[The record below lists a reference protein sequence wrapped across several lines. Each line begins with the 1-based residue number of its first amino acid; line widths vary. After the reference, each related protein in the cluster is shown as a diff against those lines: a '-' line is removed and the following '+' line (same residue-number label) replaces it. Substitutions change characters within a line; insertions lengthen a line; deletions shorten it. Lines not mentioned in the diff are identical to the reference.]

1 MPRSNCQIYSF
12 MLLNVVQE
20 RMGETLFDCVVVGLG
35 PAGAITAYTLA
46 RAGWSVLAL
55 DKRVHPRPKTCGGCL
70 SRKVDAILPF
80 SISPVIEHHINEVAF
95 TFKGQGE
102 IAYRLTEPF
111 AYIVRRE
118 RFDQFLAA
126 KAVEAGATVRQGEG
140 AISLTGSEN
149 GVSVETKTGCYRGRV
164 LVGADGVQGIVAR
177 RLGEEYG
184 HSSSLALEA
193 ETGISRMSYA
203 PAHPRPGSCIWID
216 VGWVDFGYGW
226 IFPRRPSYS
235 VGIADSGG
243 TGQRLKE
250 AFSNLFASHGLLT
263 GEKPATINGYRIPL
277 STAENRKKKVVSNRV
292 ALIGDTAGL
301 VNPLTGEGIYYALW
315 SGLILAACLIEHSK
329 DHFRALSNYERRI
342 RTELH
347 PQLAVAERVA
357 RLLYSHPR
365 ANFRL
370 IGKHRELI
378 GLFIEGLTGREGFSD
393 LLSMLKCKIGLKD
406 KIAG

>member
-1 MPRSNCQIYSF
+1 
-12 MLLNVVQE
+12 
-20 RMGETLFDCVVVGLG
+20 MGETLFDCVVVGLG

-55 DKRVHPRPKTCGGCL
+55 DKRVHPRSKTCGGCL

-80 SISPVIEHHINEVAF
+80 SISPVIEHTINEAAF
-95 TFKGQGE
+95 TFKGQDE
-102 IAYRLTEPF
+102 IVYRLKDPF

-126 KAVEAGATVRQGEG
+126 KAVEAGAIVRQGEG
-140 AISLTGSEN
+140 AISLTESEN
-149 GVSVETKTGCYRGRV
+149 GVSVETKTGGYRGRV
-164 LVGADGVQGIVAR
+164 LVGADGIQGIVAR

-193 ETGISRMSYA
+193 ETGISRMSYV
-203 PAHPRPGSCIWID
+203 PAHPRPESRIWID

-235 VGIADSGG
+235 VGIADSGVSG
-243 TGQRLKE
+243 HRLKQ
-250 AFSNLFASHGLLT
+250 AFSNLFSSHGLLT
-263 GEKPATINGYRIPL
+263 GEKPATINGYQIPL
-277 STAENRKKKVVSNRV
+277 STAENRKKKVVSNCA
-292 ALIGDTAGL
+292 ALIGDAAGL

-329 DHFRALSNYERRI
+329 DPSRALSSYERRI

-347 PQLAVAERVA
+347 PQFAVAERVA

-370 IGKHRELI
+370 IGKYRELI

-393 LLSMLKCKIGLKD
+393 LLSMLTCKIGLKD

>member
-1 MPRSNCQIYSF
+1 
-12 MLLNVVQE
+12 
-20 RMGETLFDCVVVGLG
+20 MGQTLFDCVVVGLG

-80 SISPVIEHHINEVAF
+80 SVSSVIEHTIKEVVF

-102 IAYRLTEPF
+102 IAYRLNEPF

-118 RFDQFLAA
+118 SFDQFLVT

-140 AISLTGSEN
+140 AVSLTESEN
-149 GVSVETKTGCYRGRV
+149 GVSVETKTGYYRGRV

-193 ETGISRMSYA
+193 ETGISRMS
-203 PAHPRPGSCIWID
+203 PEDRIWID

-226 IFPRRPSYS
+226 IFPRHPSYS
-235 VGIADSGG
+235 VGITDSGARG
-243 TGQRLKE
+243 HRLKE
-250 AFSNLFASHGLLT
+250 AFFNLFTNHGLLT
-263 GEKPATINGYRIPL
+263 GEKPTAINGYWIPL
-277 STAENRKKKVVSNRV
+277 STSENRKKKVVSNRV
-292 ALIGDTAGL
+292 ALIGDAAGL

-315 SGLILAACLIEHSK
+315 SGLILATCLIEHSK
-329 DHFRALSNYERRI
+329 DLSRALSNYKRWI
-342 RTELH
+342 KTELH
-347 PQLAVAERVA
+347 PQFAVAERVA

-370 IGKHRELI
+370 LAKYRELI
-378 GLFIEGLTGREGFSD
+378 GLFTEVLMGKEGFPN
-393 LLSMLKCKIGLKD
+393 LLSMLKYKMGLKG
-406 KIAG
+406 KIAS

>member
-1 MPRSNCQIYSF
+1 
-12 MLLNVVQE
+12 
-20 RMGETLFDCVVVGLG
+20 MGQTLFDCVVVGLG

-55 DKRVHPRPKTCGGCL
+55 DKRIHPRPKTCGGCI
-70 SRKVDAILPF
+70 SRKVDAVLPF
-80 SISPVIEHHINEVAF
+80 SVSSVIEHPINEVVF

-102 IAYRLTEPF
+102 IAYRLSEPF

-118 RFDQFLAA
+118 RFDQFLVA

-140 AISLTGSEN
+140 AISLTESED

-193 ETGISRMSYA
+193 ETGISRMPYV
-203 PAHPRPGSCIWID
+203 PAHPRPEDRIWID

-226 IFPRRPSYS
+226 IFPRHPSYS
-235 VGIADSGG
+235 VGIADSGARG
-243 TGQRLKE
+243 HRLKE
-250 AFSNLFASHGLLT
+250 AFSNLFTSHGLLT
-263 GEKPATINGYRIPL
+263 GEKPAAINGYWIPL
-277 STAENRKKKVVSNRV
+277 STSENRKKKVVSNRV
-292 ALIGDTAGL
+292 ALIGDAAGL

-315 SGLILAACLIEHSK
+315 SGLILATCLIDHSK
-329 DHFRALSNYERRI
+329 DLSRALSNYKRRI

-347 PQLAVAERVA
+347 PQFAVAERVA
-357 RLLYSHPR
+357 RLLYGHPR

-370 IGKHRELI
+370 IGKYRELI
-378 GLFIEGLTGREGFSD
+378 GLFIEVLMGREGFPN
-393 LLSMLKCKIGLKD
+393 LLSMLKCKMGLKG

>member
-1 MPRSNCQIYSF
+1 
-12 MLLNVVQE
+12 
-20 RMGETLFDCVVVGLG
+20 MGETLFDCVVVGLG

-55 DKRVHPRPKTCGGCL
+55 DKRVHPRSKTCGGCL

-80 SISPVIEHHINEVAF
+80 SISPVIEHTINEAAF
-95 TFKGQGE
+95 TFKGQDE
-102 IAYRLTEPF
+102 IVYRLKDPF

-126 KAVEAGATVRQGEG
+126 KAVEAGAIVRQGEG
-140 AISLTGSEN
+140 AISLTESEN
-149 GVSVETKTGCYRGRV
+149 GVSVETKTGGYRGRV
-164 LVGADGVQGIVAR
+164 LVGADGIQGIVAR

-193 ETGISRMSYA
+193 ETGISRMSYV
-203 PAHPRPGSCIWID
+203 PAHPRPESRIWID

-235 VGIADSGG
+235 VGIADSGVSG
-243 TGQRLKE
+243 HRLKQ

-263 GEKPATINGYRIPL
+263 GEKPATINGYQIPL
-277 STAENRKKKVVSNRV
+277 STAENRKKKVVSNCA
-292 ALIGDTAGL
+292 ALIGDAAGL

-329 DHFRALSNYERRI
+329 DPSRALSSYERRI

-347 PQLAVAERVA
+347 PQFAVAERVA

-370 IGKHRELI
+370 IGKYRELI

-393 LLSMLKCKIGLKD
+393 LLSMLTCKIGLKD

>member
-1 MPRSNCQIYSF
+1 
-12 MLLNVVQE
+12 
-20 RMGETLFDCVVVGLG
+20 MGETLFDCVVVGLG
-35 PAGAITAYTLA
+35 PAGAITAHTLA

-55 DKRVHPRPKTCGGCL
+55 DKRVHPRSKICGGCL

-80 SISPVIEHHINEVAF
+80 SISPVIEHTINEAAF

-102 IAYRLTEPF
+102 IAYRLKEPF

-126 KAVEAGATVRQGEG
+126 KAVEAGAIVRQGEG

-164 LVGADGVQGIVAR
+164 LVGADGIQGIVAR

-193 ETGISRMSYA
+193 ETDISRMSYA
-203 PAHPRPGSCIWID
+203 PAHPRPKDRIWID

-235 VGIADSGG
+235 VGIADSGAG
-243 TGQRLKE
+243 GHRLKQ
-250 AFSNLFASHGLLT
+250 AFFNLFASHGLLT
-263 GEKPATINGYRIPL
+263 GEKPAAIKGYRVPL
-277 STAENRKKKVVSNRV
+277 STAENRGKKVVSNRV
-292 ALIGDTAGL
+292 ALIGDAAGL

-315 SGLILAACLIEHSK
+315 SGMTLAACLIEHSK
-329 DHFRALSNYERRI
+329 DYSRALSNYERRI

-347 PQLAVAERVA
+347 PQFAVAERVA

-370 IGKHRELI
+370 IGKYRELI
-378 GLFIEGLTGREGFSD
+378 GLFIEGLTGKEGFSN
-393 LLSMLKCKIGLKD
+393 LLSMLKCKMGLKD

>member
-1 MPRSNCQIYSF
+1 
-12 MLLNVVQE
+12 
-20 RMGETLFDCVVVGLG
+20 MGETLFDCVVVGLG
-35 PAGAITAYTLA
+35 PAGAITAHTLA

-55 DKRVHPRPKTCGGCL
+55 DKRVHPRPKTCGGCI
-70 SRKVDAILPF
+70 SRKVDAVLPF
-80 SISPVIEHHINEVAF
+80 SVSSVIEHAITEVVF

-102 IAYRLTEPF
+102 IAYRLSEPF

-118 RFDQFLAA
+118 RFDQFLVA

-140 AISLTGSEN
+140 AISLTEGED
-149 GVSVETKTGCYRGRV
+149 GVSVETKAGCYRGRV

-177 RLGEEYG
+177 RLGENYG

-193 ETGISRMSYA
+193 EIGISRMP
-203 PAHPRPGSCIWID
+203 PADRIWVD

-226 IFPRRPSYS
+226 IFPRHPSYS
-235 VGIADSGG
+235 VGIADSGARRH
-243 TGQRLKE
+243 RLKE
-250 AFSNLFASHGLLT
+250 AFSNLFTSHGLLT
-263 GEKPATINGYRIPL
+263 GEKPAAINGYRIPL

-292 ALIGDTAGL
+292 ALIGDAAAL

-315 SGLILAACLIEHSK
+315 SGLTLATCLIEHSK
-329 DHFRALSNYERRI
+329 DLSRALSNYERRI

-347 PQLAVAERVA
+347 PQFAVAERVA
-357 RLLYSHPR
+357 RLLYGHPR

-370 IGKHRELI
+370 IGKYRELI
-378 GLFIEGLTGREGFSD
+378 GLFIEVLMGREGFSN
-393 LLSMLKCKIGLKD
+393 LLSMLKYKMGLKG

>member
-1 MPRSNCQIYSF
+1 
-12 MLLNVVQE
+12 
-20 RMGETLFDCVVVGLG
+20 MGQTLFDCVVVGLG

-55 DKRVHPRPKTCGGCL
+55 DKRIHPRPKTCGGCI
-70 SRKVDAILPF
+70 SRKVDAVLPF
-80 SISPVIEHHINEVAF
+80 SVSSVIEHPITEVVF

-102 IAYRLTEPF
+102 IAYRLSEPF

-126 KAVEAGATVRQGEG
+126 KAAEAGATVRQGEG
-140 AISLTGSEN
+140 AVSLTESED

-177 RLGEEYG
+177 RFGEGYG

-193 ETGISRMSYA
+193 EIGISRKSYA
-203 PAHPRPGSCIWID
+203 SAHPRPEDRIWID

-226 IFPRRPSYS
+226 IFPRHPSYS
-235 VGIADSGG
+235 VGIADSGARG
-243 TGQRLKE
+243 HRLKE
-250 AFSNLFASHGLLT
+250 AFSNLFTSHGLLT
-263 GEKPATINGYRIPL
+263 GEKPAAINGYWIPL
-277 STAENRKKKVVSNRV
+277 STSENRKKKVVSNRV
-292 ALIGDTAGL
+292 ALIGDAAGL

-329 DHFRALSNYERRI
+329 DPCRALSNYERRI

-347 PQLAVAERVA
+347 PQFAAAERVA
-357 RLLYSHPR
+357 RLLYGHPR

-370 IGKHRELI
+370 IGKYRELI
-378 GLFIEGLTGREGFSD
+378 GLFIEVLMGREGFPN
-393 LLSMLKCKIGLKD
+393 LLSMLKCKMGLKG